1 VEPVFVCTWERN
13 PMNPE
18 AELSRGASALR
29 KEERDALDRQPLSLL
44 LDAQVL
50 TLREWARLNRISLR
64 TARRILAS
72 GTGPTVVR
80 LSPQRI
86 GITVGANK
94 RWQQS
99 RERV

>member
-1 VEPVFVCTWERN
+1 MGALN
-13 PMNPE
+13 PMTE
-18 AELSRGASALR
+18 ADLARSQHATRSLR
-29 KEERDALDRQPLSLL
+29 KDERDALDQQPLSLL

-50 TLREWARLNRISLR
+50 TFREWCRLNRISGR
-64 TARRILAS
+64 TGRRILAS
-72 GTGPTVVR
+72 DARPTVVR

-99 RERV
+99 RERG

>member
-1 VEPVFVCTWERN
+1 MTQ
-13 PMNPE
+13 
-18 AELSRGASALR
+18 AELSRGASATRSLR
-29 KEERDALDRQPLSLL
+29 KDERDALDPQPLSLL
-44 LDAQVL
+44 LDEQVL

-64 TARRILAS
+64 TARRLLTN

-99 RERV
+99 RERG